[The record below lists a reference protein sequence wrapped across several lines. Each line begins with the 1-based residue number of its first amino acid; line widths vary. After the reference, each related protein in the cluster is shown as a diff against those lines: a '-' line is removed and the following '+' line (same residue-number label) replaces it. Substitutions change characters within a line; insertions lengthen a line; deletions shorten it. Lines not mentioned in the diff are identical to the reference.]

1 MTNENR
7 DPDNRPEG
15 GGRPNL
21 SEEEQKDAANSG
33 QDAAREQTPAS
44 EASGEP
50 ARERREATKDE

>member
-7 DPDNRPEG
+7 DADNRPEG

-21 SEEEQKDAANSG
+21 TEREQESAANTG
-33 QDAAREQTPAS
+33 EDAAREQTPAS

-50 ARERREATKDE
+50 ARERREATKND